1 MRKFL
6 ISVMVAALVLS
17 NTVVAAEDEK
27 FDLQQEGLV
36 VSMQEKADTDFVNLD
51 AEILEIGTDEMSNQI
66 TVKDLN
72 SGRRNLVLLISDAT
86 LVVNQ
91 DGIKVD
97 LKDLKIGDKISV
109 VHSKMMTRSIPA
121 QTNTYSIVV
130 NNDETKASPLYTTVS
145 EVAKDEYG
153 NIEIFTADRMYKFVV
168 KPNTNVI
175 PYKTRNIVKVED
187 IAEGDTILVW
197 FDLVTMSIPAMS
209 NPTKI
214 MLIAKGNDEE
224 TTDISFA
231 ENIKETNIDLGKEQI
246 SHKSVVIDEIIK

>member
-27 FDLQQEGLV
+27 FDLQEGLV
-36 VSMQEKADTDFVNLD
+36 VSMQEKADIDFVNLD

-66 TVKDLN
+66 IVKDLN
-72 SGRRNLVLLISDAT
+72 SGRNLVLLISDTT

-91 DGIKVD
+91 EGIGVN
-97 LKDLKIGDKISV
+97 LKDLKLGDKIKV

-121 QTNTYSIVV
+121 QTNTYSIIV

-168 KPNTNVI
+168 NPHTRLI
-175 PYKTRNIVKVED
+175 PYKTRNIIKACD
-187 IAEGDTILVW
+187 ISEGDTILVW
-197 FDLVTMSIPAMS
+197 FDFVTMSIPAMS
-209 NPTKI
+209 NPTEI
-214 MLIAKGNDEE
+214 MLISKGNDEE
-224 TTDISFA
+224 TTDISLA
-231 ENIKETNIDLGKEQI
+231 ENIEETNIDLGKEQI
-246 SHKSVVIDEIIK
+246 SQKSVVIGEIIK

>member
-27 FDLQQEGLV
+27 FDLQEGLV

-51 AEILEIGTDEMSNQI
+51 AEILEIGTDGMSNQI

-153 NIEIFTADRMYKFVV
+153 NIEIFTADKMYKFVV

-224 TTDISFA
+224 TTDISLA
-231 ENIKETNIDLGKEQI
+231 ENIEETNIDLGEEQI
-246 SHKSVVIDEIIK
+246 SQKSVVIGEIIK